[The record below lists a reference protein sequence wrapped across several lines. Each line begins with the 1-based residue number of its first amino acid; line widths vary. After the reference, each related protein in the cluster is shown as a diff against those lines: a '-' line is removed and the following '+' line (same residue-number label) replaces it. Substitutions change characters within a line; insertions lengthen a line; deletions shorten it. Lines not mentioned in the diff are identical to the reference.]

1 MRRREF
7 RTLLG
12 GAATALTILPAAARA
27 QQKAMPVIGFL
38 GSGVPSTSASNLVGF
53 RQGLSETGYVEG
65 QNLTI
70 EYSWAEGRFD
80 RMPALVA
87 DLVARKVDVIVA
99 GADPAARAAKNATS
113 TIPIVFIAGDDP
125 VRQGLVATLARPG
138 GNLTGISF
146 LIIELNPKRFELLR
160 ELVPQAGAIA
170 LLVNPNN
177 PSIEIIV
184 KDVEEAAQAKGVQLH
199 ILKASTESEI
209 DAAFGSLVERRA
221 GALLVATDPFLGSRR
236 ELLLALAVRHS
247 IPTMYE
253 FREYTMAGGLISYGT
268 NFTAIYRQVGIYAG
282 RILKGA
288 KPADLPVVQPTTIEL
303 VINLRTAK
311 ALGLTIPPS
320 ILSRADEVIE

>member
-1 MRRREF
+1 MQRRDLVS
-7 RTLLG
+7 LLG
-12 GAATALTILPAAARA
+12 GSLATWPVAARA
-27 QQKAMPVIGFL
+27 QQKATPLIGFL
-38 GSGVPSTSASNLVGF
+38 GSGVRSTSASNLAGF

-99 GADPAARAAKNATS
+99 GADPAALAAKNATS

-125 VRQGLVATLARPG
+125 VRQGLVASLARPG

-160 ELVPQAGAIA
+160 ELVPRAGVLAV
-170 LLVNPNN
+170 LVNPNN
-177 PSIEIIV
+177 PAIERIV
-184 KDVEEAAQAKGVQLH
+184 KDVEETARAKGVELQ
-199 ILKASTESEI
+199 IVKASTESEI
-209 DAAFGSLVERRA
+209 DAAFAVLVQRQA
-221 GALLVATDPFLGSRR
+221 GALLVTTDPFLGSRR
-236 ELLLALAVRHS
+236 ELILSLAARHAV
-247 IPTMYE
+247 PAMYE
-253 FREYTMAGGLISYGT
+253 FREYAMAGGLISYGT
-268 NFTAIYRQVGIYAG
+268 NFMAIFRQVGVYAG

-303 VINLRTAK
+303 VINLKTAK
-311 ALGLTIPPS
+311 ALGITVPPS
-320 ILSRADEVIE
+320 LLAHADEVIE